1 MLRVSE
7 LMQSIN
13 ILLLLGHVRDS
24 SQSFEFAEI
33 ETGISR
39 PVLFDFFQK
48 EANWQVAECQKSC
61 REQRDSW
68 ETQNVGEP
76 TGGIET

>member
-48 EANWQVAECQKSC
+48 EAN
-61 REQRDSW
+61 
-68 ETQNVGEP
+68 
-76 TGGIET
+76 